1 MKFFYL
7 IYKNATLQGF
17 LHPPNQSFQVCPH
30 GVDKQ
35 TFASPQFC
43 LLFLFKNERVLRR
56 KFHRLKQI
64 LTQLLHIF
72 FKIS

>member
-1 MKFFYL
+1 M
-7 IYKNATLQGF
+7 
-17 LHPPNQSFQVCPH
+17 
-30 GVDKQ
+30 DKQ

>member
-1 MKFFYL
+1 M
-7 IYKNATLQGF
+7 
-17 LHPPNQSFQVCPH
+17 
-30 GVDKQ
+30 DKK
-35 TFASPQFC
+35 TFTSPQIP